1 MGNNLGIDLAN
12 KIVVVKP
19 QHCPPGTRL
28 RDWLF
33 LCENGFGL
41 MPFTNGQAVIGKWL
55 ASGEKDRIEGW
66 MIERLATDP
75 EKAEFEKKKEEVK
88 PDQADRK

>member
-1 MGNNLGIDLAN
+1 MANSLGIDLAG
-12 KIVVVKP
+12 KIVVVKA
-19 QHCPPGTRL
+19 QFCPPGTRL

-41 MPFTNGQAVIGKWL
+41 MPFTSGQAVLGKWL
-55 ASGEKDRIEGW
+55 ASGKGDRIEGS
-66 MIERLATDP
+66 MIERLATDA
-75 EKAEFEKKKEEVK
+75 EKAEFEKKEEVK